1 MAAPLTDRFDS
12 HSISQE
18 SSSEQPAHLS
28 LDDLSD
34 EQILLQIEEMTRI
47 NQMLT
52 LENQIFEKGVKKLE
66 PFMLA
71 ANAAGAST
79 SSLST
84 TPSGSQYDLNNAGGG
99 APPATGGRAGYRKR
113 SKSRSTV
120 GDYRMRLNADQKCEI
135 ASKEIDELK
144 DDTNRAADMA
154 ERSLDGY
161 KAVLEEADIRMNEIK
176 IEIHEFDR
184 DINKGAINP
193 LNKKIITEK
202 LFKYF
207 EDRIKDRDTLIE
219 KLKLKNSSMRKKK
232 SKLMSELREKE
243 ELGEVLHEV
252 DFKQLKIE
260 NKQYIEKIDEKNS
273 EMINLKKMVGT
284 VTQTLNYRKNQLSQY
299 FKEYE
304 TILNEIKTRVSIT
317 GKLSSEQE
325 VVEKEHAKEEN
336 KNRKLRAQLDNY
348 KVPDITDYVSAE
360 DCLYNLQ
367 KEVKVW
373 ERKCEIAEMALKIN
387 KQSWIQM
394 KNQSNQQQQ
403 EQQGGRGMNNI
414 AKSPGSYNQNNQISG
429 SAF

>member
-1 MAAPLTDRFDS
+1 MAAPLSDRFDS

-18 SSSEQPAHLS
+18 SSSEHPAHS
-28 LDDLSD
+28 LEDLSD
-34 EQILLQIEEMTRI
+34 EQILLQLEDIGRI

-52 LENQIFEKGVKKLE
+52 LENQIFEKAIKKLE
-66 PFMLA
+66 PFMVA
-71 ANAAGAST
+71 ANMAGAST

-84 TPSGSQYDLNNAGGG
+84 TPSGSQYDLNNAGG
-99 APPATGGRAGYRKR
+99 APPAGGGRGGYRKR

-120 GDYRMRLNADQKCEI
+120 GDYRMRLTADQKCEI

-202 LFKYF
+202 FFKYF
-207 EDRIKDRDTLIE
+207 DDRIKDRDTLIE

-232 SKLMSELREKE
+232 TKLLNELREKE

-260 NKQYIEKIDEKNS
+260 NKQYIEKIDEKNA
-273 EMINLKKMVGT
+273 EMIKLKKMVGI
-284 VTQTLNYRKNQLSQY
+284 VTQTLNYRKTQLNQYS
-299 FKEYE
+299 KEYD
-304 TILNEIKTRVSIT
+304 TILNEIKTRVSIL
-317 GKLSSEQE
+317 GKLTNETE
-325 VVEKEHAKEEN
+325 IVEKEHAKEEN
-336 KNRKLRAQLDNY
+336 KNRKLRAQLENY

-387 KQSWIQM
+387 KQTWMQM
-394 KNQSNQQQQ
+394 KAQ
-403 EQQGGRGMNNI
+403 NNL
-414 AKSPGSYNQNNQISG
+414 ANLPKSPSGYNNMAGNQANANNQIPG

>member
-18 SSSEQPAHLS
+18 SSSEHPAHLS

-34 EQILLQIEEMTRI
+34 EQILLQIEEITRI
-47 NQMLT
+47 NQMLA
-52 LENQIFEKGVKKLE
+52 LENQIFEKGIKKLE

-71 ANAAGAST
+71 ANMAGAST

-99 APPATGGRAGYRKR
+99 PPARGAGYRKR

-161 KAVLEEADIRMNEIK
+161 KAVLEEAEIRMNEIK

-207 EDRIKDRDTLIE
+207 DDRIKDRDTLIE
-219 KLKLKNSSMRKKK
+219 KMKLKNSSMRKKK
-232 SKLMSELREKE
+232 TKLLNELREKE

-260 NKQYIEKIDEKNS
+260 NKQYIEKIDEKNA
-273 EMINLKKMVGT
+273 EMIKLKKMVGI
-284 VTQTLNYRKNQLSQY
+284 VTQTLNFRKVFKILVTSSSHIFVFHYFIYFLKTQLNQQT
-299 FKEYE
+299 KEYD
-304 TILNEIKTRVSIT
+304 TILNEIKTRVSIL
-317 GKLSSEQE
+317 GKLSTETE

-336 KNRKLRAQLDNY
+336 KNRKLRAQLENY
-348 KVPDITDYVSAE
+348 KVPEITDYVSAE
-360 DCLYNLQ
+360 DCLFNLQ

-373 ERKCEIAEMALKIN
+373 ERKCEIAEVIKIFE
-387 KQSWIQM
+387 SV
-394 KNQSNQQQQ
+394 
-403 EQQGGRGMNNI
+403 
-414 AKSPGSYNQNNQISG
+414 Y
-429 SAF
+429 

>member
-1 MAAPLTDRFDS
+1 MAAPLSDRFDS

-18 SSSEQPAHLS
+18 SSSEHPAHS

-34 EQILLQIEEMTRI
+34 EQILLQIEDITRI

-52 LENQIFEKGVKKLE
+52 LENQIFEKAIKKLE
-66 PFMLA
+66 PFMMA
-71 ANAAGAST
+71 ANAAGASS

-84 TPSGSQYDLNNAGGG
+84 TPSGSQYDLNNAGG
-99 APPATGGRAGYRKR
+99 APPAGGGRGGYRKR

-120 GDYRMRLNADQKCEI
+120 GDYRMRLTADQKCEI

-176 IEIHEFDR
+176 IEIHEFER
-184 DINKGAINP
+184 DINRGAINP
-193 LNKKIITEK
+193 LNKKVITEK

-207 EDRIKDRDTLIE
+207 DDHIKDRDTLIE

-232 SKLMSELREKE
+232 AKLINELREKE

-260 NKQYIEKIDEKNS
+260 NKQYIEKIDEKNE
-273 EMINLKKMVGT
+273 EMIKLKKMVGV
-284 VTQTLNYRKNQLSQY
+284 VTQTLNYRKSQLNQYS
-299 FKEYE
+299 KEYD
-304 TILNEIKTRVSIT
+304 TILTEIKTRQSILS
-317 GKLSSEQE
+317 KLTNETE
-325 VVEKEHAKEEN
+325 IVEKEHAKEEN
-336 KNRKLRAQLDNY
+336 KNRKLRSQLENY
-348 KVPDITDYVSAE
+348 KVPDITDYVGAE
-360 DCLYNLQ
+360 DLLYSLK
-367 KEVKVW
+367 KELKVW

-387 KQSWIQM
+387 KQTWLQM
-394 KNQSNQQQQ
+394 KSQSTN
-403 EQQGGRGMNNI
+403 GMNLT
-414 AKSPGSYNQNNQISG
+414 KSPSGYNNSTNNNMNNQISG

>member
-1 MAAPLTDRFDS
+1 
-12 HSISQE
+12 
-18 SSSEQPAHLS
+18 
-28 LDDLSD
+28 
-34 EQILLQIEEMTRI
+34 
-47 NQMLT
+47 MLA
-52 LENQIFEKGVKKLE
+52 LENQIFEKGIKKLE

-71 ANAAGAST
+71 ANMAGAST

-84 TPSGSQYDLNNAGGG
+84 TPSGSQYDLNNAGGV
-99 APPATGGRAGYRKR
+99 PPAGGRAGYRKR

-207 EDRIKDRDTLIE
+207 DDRIKDRDTLIE
-219 KLKLKNSSMRKKK
+219 KMKLKNSSMRKKK
-232 SKLMSELREKE
+232 AKLLNELREKE

-260 NKQYIEKIDEKNS
+260 NKQYIEKIDEKNA
-273 EMINLKKMVGT
+273 EMIKLKKMVGI
-284 VTQTLNYRKNQLSQY
+284 VTQTLNFRK
-299 FKEYE
+299 
-304 TILNEIKTRVSIT
+304 VS
-317 GKLSSEQE
+317 
-325 VVEKEHAKEEN
+325 V
-336 KNRKLRAQLDNY
+336 
-348 KVPDITDYVSAE
+348 
-360 DCLYNLQ
+360 
-367 KEVKVW
+367 
-373 ERKCEIAEMALKIN
+373 
-387 KQSWIQM
+387 
-394 KNQSNQQQQ
+394 
-403 EQQGGRGMNNI
+403 
-414 AKSPGSYNQNNQISG
+414 
-429 SAF
+429 

>member
-18 SSSEQPAHLS
+18 SSSEHPNHS
-28 LDDLSD
+28 LEDLTD
-34 EQILLQIEEMTRI
+34 EQILLQIEDITRI

-52 LENQIFEKGVKKLE
+52 LENQIFEKGIKKLE
-66 PFMLA
+66 PFMIA
-71 ANAAGAST
+71 AMMAGTSS

-84 TPSGSQYDLNNAGGG
+84 TPSGSQYDLNNAGG
-99 APPATGGRAGYRKR
+99 APPAGGGRGYRKR

-120 GDYRMRLNADQKCEI
+120 GDYRMRLTADQKCEI

-144 DDTNRAADMA
+144 DDTNRAAEMA
-154 ERSLDGY
+154 ERSLDSY
-161 KAVLEEADIRMNEIK
+161 KAVLEETEIRMNEIK
-176 IEIHEFDR
+176 IELHEFDR
-184 DINKGAINP
+184 DVNKGAINP

-207 EDRIKDRDTLIE
+207 DDRIKDRDTLIE

-232 SKLMSELREKE
+232 AKLLNELREKE

-260 NKQYIEKIDEKNS
+260 NKQYIEKIDEKNA
-273 EMINLKKMVGT
+273 EMIKLKKMVGI
-284 VTQTLNYRKNQLSQY
+284 VTQTLNHRKNQLNQY
-299 FKEYE
+299 SKEYD
-304 TILNEIKTRVSIT
+304 TILNEIKTRVSILS
-317 GKLSSEQE
+317 KLSTETAI
-325 VVEKEHAKEEN
+325 VEKEHAKEEN
-336 KNRKLRAQLDNY
+336 KNRKLRAQLENY
-348 KVPDITDYVSAE
+348 KVPDINDYVSAE
-360 DCLYNLQ
+360 DCLYNLN

-387 KQSWIQM
+387 KQSW
-394 KNQSNQQQQ
+394 NQLKANSNN
-403 EQQGGRGMNNI
+403 GMNLT
-414 AKSPGSYNQNNQISG
+414 KSNTGYNQNANQQIPE